1 MSKIHVLNQ
10 DTINKIAAGEVIER
24 PMAVVKELTENAI
37 DAGAGAITVEVKDGG
52 KALIRMTDNGVGM
65 NEEDVRLAFT
75 PHATSKIADAEDL
88 LRVSTLGFRGEALAS
103 ISSVSQL
110 EMVTKTRN
118 ELMGCRYEADG
129 GKERTLEAVGCPD
142 GTTILVRNLFF
153 NTPARLKFL
162 KSSPTEAGYINTLIE
177 RLALSHP
184 DISFRF
190 INQNQTK
197 LHTSGNGNL
206 KDVIYH
212 IYGKDITS
220 NLLEVDASEVS
231 CQVKG
236 FIGKP
241 IISRGNRNYMNY
253 FINGRYIKSST
264 IHKAIEDAYQPY
276 TMQHRY
282 PFTVL
287 HFTVAPELVDI
298 NVHPQK
304 MEIRFSDAQGIYQ
317 SVYHA
322 ISEALKHREFIPEVS
337 LASSDSKPV
346 PKKGQATAKSVRE
359 PEMFEK
365 KRMQSVQILEEIKKQ
380 DERLKQQGMMQETA
394 VYGKRDNTETSKG
407 MDASSDMEP
416 IQAAGSAV
424 LNIGQAEATKNT
436 VPNMEQ
442 TKAAGNTVPNMEQTE
457 NAPNTVPHTERTNEV
472 RYNVHD
478 PVQESF
484 FDKGILSEQAQK
496 EVKIIG
502 QVFDTYWILQYD
514 SAMYMVDQHAA
525 HEKVLYERFM
535 RQFSEKKPI
544 VQLLQPPVVLTLTMQ
559 EEQAVKE
566 HMSVFEELGYQ
577 IEPFGGREYVVN
589 GVPAHLPQIGNEE
602 LLKEVIDAMVD
613 EHARPTPDILKDKIA
628 SMSCK
633 AAVKGNN
640 RLPREQME
648 ELLRELMTLENPYH
662 CPHGRPTMIKM
673 TKTELDKKFKRI
685 V

>member
-1 MSKIHVLNQ
+1 
-10 DTINKIAAGEVIER
+10 
-24 PMAVVKELTENAI
+24 MAVVKELTENAI

-75 PHATSKIADAEDL
+75 PHATSKIDDAEDL

-337 LASSDSKPV
+337 LASPASQPV
-346 PKKGQATAKSVRE
+346 PKKGQATAKPVRE

-380 DERLKQQGMMQETA
+380 DEILKQQGIMRESAM
-394 VYGKRDNTETSKG
+394 YGKQDRA
-407 MDASSDMEP
+407 DASKIMDDVSDME
-416 IQAAGSAV
+416 S
-424 LNIGQAEATKNT
+424 
-436 VPNMEQ
+436 
-442 TKAAGNTVPNMEQTE
+442 TKAAGNAVPNIRQTE
-457 NAPNTVPHTERTNEV
+457 EAVSTAPNIGQTEEAVSTAPNIGQVEIVENIVQNTEHTKEV
-472 RYNVHD
+472 KYNVHN

-514 SAMYMVDQHAA
+514 NAMYMVDQHAA

-535 RQFSEKKPI
+535 KQFSEKKPM

-613 EHARPTPDILKDKIA
+613 EHSRPTPDILKDKIA